1 MLTDKEIKQL
11 AILGK
16 KIITDLSEDVNGY
29 GVPGKTC
36 RLEAINNMI
45 KYLKLHNYE
54 VKKWHLNNV
63 TK

>member
-54 VKKWHLNNV
+54 VKK
-63 TK
+63 